1 MRTLILPETHQ
12 KFPGALWYDKKM
24 PSKKR
29 YRAMYPLVEPNPVS
43 KKARLYESYETPDE
57 AFAFIKQMSEDE
69 GHSRVKNAIYMTEE
83 GHYEC
88 ELSNGNRFLF
98 DKVDLDL
105 VQTYTWRPHTNG
117 QVMTNK
123 VDEIPSGMLHICIM
137 GKPEPGHEIF
147 QINGTKLDFRRSN
160 MKFLRAH
167 GRHTNFKTVDEDQLE
182 HKSPLF

>member
-1 MRTLILPETHQ
+1 
-12 KFPGALWYDKKM
+12 
-24 PSKKR
+24 
-29 YRAMYPLVEPNPVS
+29 MYPLVEPNPVS